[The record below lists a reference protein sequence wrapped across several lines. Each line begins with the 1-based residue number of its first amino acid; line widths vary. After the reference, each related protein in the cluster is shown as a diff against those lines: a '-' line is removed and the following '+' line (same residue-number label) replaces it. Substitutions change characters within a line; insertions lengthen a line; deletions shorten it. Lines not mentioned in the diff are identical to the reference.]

1 MLKKRVHGK
10 TNLRFAI
17 THVEAPEKAKRL
29 AAMIKK
35 EFHSDIEFVLQA
47 SPVLGCYSG
56 PGACGV
62 SVLCD
67 S

>member
-1 MLKKRVHGK
+1 
-10 TNLRFAI
+10 
-17 THVEAPEKAKRL
+17 
-29 AAMIKK
+29 MIKK